1 MEEFT
6 TGVVFRLATIK
17 HTFPPDSEKLHVVH
31 LELSENDKAQ
41 AVQRGTPPLLSVF
54 DGSRTT
60 VAQAE
65 AIRSVPGDSLAF
77 GLWVQEV
84 GVLNFLG
91 MRQPLRV
98 LRDPL
103 DPPLSGFPG
112 ADGHCGIEGLDRR
125 PGEDRKI
132 YKELRVRLADLSF
145 RYRDGMSEEARLSRP
160 SPFCLG

>member
-1 MEEFT
+1 MEELT
-6 TGVVFRLATIK
+6 TGVVFRLATVK
-17 HTFPPDSEKLHVVH
+17 HTFPPGSEKLHVVH

-41 AVQRGTPPLLSVF
+41 AVQRGTSPLLSVF

-60 VAQAE
+60 VAQSE
-65 AIRSVPGDSLAF
+65 VIRGVPGDCLAF
-77 GLWVQEV
+77 GFRVQEIGSLAV
-84 GVLNFLG
+84 FG

-98 LRDPL
+98 LRDLL

-145 RYRDGMSEEARLSRP
+145 RYRDDMG
-160 SPFCLG
+160 